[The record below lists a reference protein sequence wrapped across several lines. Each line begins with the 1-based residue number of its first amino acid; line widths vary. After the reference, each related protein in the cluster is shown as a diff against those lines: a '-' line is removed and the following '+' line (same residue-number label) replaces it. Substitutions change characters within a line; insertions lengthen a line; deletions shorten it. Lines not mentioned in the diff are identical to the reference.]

1 MTRTFGTRARSAMFA
16 SSAMLA
22 LTVATP
28 AFAQA
33 PVAAPPPG
41 ASNLDNANSETIVVT
56 AQRREQ
62 TIKDIPQSVS
72 VVGGEQLERLQAKSF
87 LDYAALVPGL
97 NVTQDFPGETR
108 VILRGINTGSVG
120 STVAVYLDDIP
131 FGQSGSLANGA
142 ILAGDFDTFDIDRIE
157 VLRGPQGTLYGSNSL
172 GGVIKYITAE
182 PKLGKFEGKA
192 QAGIEFSKGGDVGY
206 LSNAVI
212 NVPLGDKVAFR
223 ASGFYH
229 KVPGHVDVVGRDE
242 KNADDSDSYGGRAS
256 LLFKPTDAL
265 SVRLTGLFQNIRTDS
280 PSAFAADPDT
290 LKPVNPFTALRSG
303 DHQQRFELFKEFH
316 NIDYRLFNGTVSYD
330 FGFAELTSVTSYG
343 KQTQDQITDISFIA
357 LQPLVNLIYA
367 PTAPNSVG
375 IAFPNNAS
383 SKKFTQEVRLVS
395 PSSDKFEWLAG
406 VYYTHEK
413 VLLAQEFLP
422 FEIGSQQLIPTA
434 VDLPPFLG
442 GGHVDRFV
450 FAVIDSKYKEIAGYA
465 SATAHFGP
473 KFDLTLGGRYS
484 HNKQSSFQQVVQLG
498 AGDPELGDSS
508 QGVFTWSIA
517 PRYELNDHAA
527 LYARAAK
534 GYRPGGPNFIP
545 PSPVPGFPSE
555 FNADTLINY
564 EVGLKAESADRKF
577 SIDAAAFYIDWD
589 NILILSTADSAA
601 GPVGVNAN
609 GQKARSYGAE
619 ATATFRPARGFNI
632 TLNGAYTKAYLR
644 GDTVSATSGGLNLA
658 GGLDGDTLPFVPRF
672 QGNLSANYDWFPT
685 PAVHAYVG
693 GNIHTQTDQKAG
705 FDPAYRALFNRQI
718 ELDDYTTVDLN
729 AGADIGAF
737 NVQLYARN
745 LFNSAGLVNAG
756 GLFSIA
762 PGLGG
767 TGANLIG
774 ATSIRPRTIGVT
786 VGARF

>member
-1 MTRTFGTRARSAMFA
+1 MKRTFGNPVRAAMFT
-16 SSAMLA
+16 SSAILA
-22 LTVATP
+22 LMIGTP

-33 PVAAPPPG
+33 QPVAAPAPG
-41 ASNLDNANSETIVVT
+41 ANNVDDANSESIIVT

-97 NVTQDFPGETR
+97 NVTQDFPGESR

-142 ILAGDFDTFDIDRIE
+142 ILAGDFDTFDVERIE

-172 GGVIKYITAE
+172 GGVIKYITVA
-182 PKLGKFEGKA
+182 PALGKFEGKA
-192 QAGIEFSKGGDVGY
+192 QAGVEFSKGGDVGY
-206 LSNAVI
+206 LSNAMI

-290 LKPVNPFTALRSG
+290 LKPVNPLTGLRSG

-316 NIDYRLFNGTVSYD
+316 NIDYRLFNGTLSYD

-343 KQTQDQITDISFIA
+343 KQTQDQVTDISFLPTQA
-357 LQPLVNLIYA
+357 LINLVYA
-367 PTAPNSVG
+367 PTAPNTIG

-395 PSSDKFEWLAG
+395 PTSDKFEWLAG

-422 FEIGSQQLIPTA
+422 FDIATQQLLPTA
-434 VDLPPFLG
+434 GTFGPF
-442 GGHVDRFV
+442 VFDRFV

-473 KFDLTLGGRYS
+473 QFDLTVGGRYS
-484 HNKQSSFQQVVQLG
+484 HNKQHSFQQVVQLG
-498 AGDPELGDSS
+498 LGDPELGGSS

-527 LYARAAK
+527 VYARVAK

-545 PSPVPGFPSE
+545 PSPVAGFPSE

-644 GDTVSATSGGLNLA
+644 GDTVSATTGGLNLA
-658 GGLDGDTLPFVPRF
+658 GGLDGDQLPFVPRF

-693 GNIHTQTDQKAG
+693 GNIHTQSDQKAG
-705 FDPAYRALFNRQI
+705 FDPTYRAIFNRQI
-718 ELDDYTTVDLN
+718 ELNGYTTVDLN
-729 AGADIGAF
+729 AGADVGAF

-745 LFNSAGLVNAG
+745 LFNSSGLVNAG
-756 GLFSIA
+756 DLYSIA

-767 TGANLIG
+767 TGVNLIN